1 MKLGRFRR
9 PKAKCSVSYADYRCK
24 TNTTILWN
32 TGHTKRRLYKG
43 GIGQGKETKNL
54 DTVDVLTVPE

>member
-32 TGHTKRRLYKG
+32 TGHTKRRLCTI
-43 GIGQGKETKNL
+43 GIGQEKETKILNV
-54 DTVDVLTVPE
+54 VDVITVLE